1 MNFTPALIY
10 DAAVAIIIISLTAAG
25 AKKGF
30 VKMAIL
36 CLGYI
41 ACFAA
46 AMVIS
51 RTASPVIYEQ
61 YIREPLVSLIE
72 AKITDAGIDVKSKIC
87 DILEEEG
94 IYADREK
101 IGEITDK
108 IAKDDPSEGES
119 AADIIMKYLPEE
131 ATEFTKQEINDK
143 LKEFT
148 DSLDLG
154 VSLFS
159 NKKDNDENTASGA
172 FMTAL
177 LSGPHEIAEYAE
189 ENFLRSEVIYMLR
202 SLLFFVIFGVSMPIV
217 RRIARASSVVKKIP
231 VAGKANTV
239 LGGAAGFCEAMLYIA
254 LFTAVLRLVVGFSG
268 GVLPFANEDIIND
281 TIFYKYIYN
290 MSLLPHNAGKT
301 GFGGL

>member
-1 MNFTPALIY
+1 MNLNPALIY
-10 DAAVAIIIISLTAAG
+10 DAAAAIIIISLTAAG

-46 AMVIS
+46 AMIIS
-51 RTASPVIYEQ
+51 RTASPVIYEK
-61 YIREPLVSLIE
+61 YIKEPLISLIE
-72 AKITDAGIDVKSKIC
+72 TKITDAGIDVKSQIC
-87 DILEEEG
+87 DILEEKG
-94 IYADREK
+94 IYADRDM
-101 IGEITDK
+101 IGEIADR
-108 IAKDDPSEGES
+108 IAEDSPSEGES
-119 AADIIMKYLPEE
+119 AADVIMKYLPEG
-131 ATEFTKQEINDK
+131 TSVLTKQEINDK
-143 LKEFT
+143 LKELT
-148 DSLDLG
+148 DSIDLG
-154 VSLFS
+154 VSIFS
-159 NKKDNDENTASGA
+159 NKKDNDEITASGA

-177 LSGPHEIAEYAE
+177 LSGPHGIAEYAE

-217 RRIARASSVVKKIP
+217 RRIARASSAVKKIP

-268 GVLPFANEDIIND
+268 GTLPFANEDIIND
-281 TIFYKYIYN
+281 TFFYKYIYN
-290 MSLLPHNAGKT
+290 MSLFPYNAGKT